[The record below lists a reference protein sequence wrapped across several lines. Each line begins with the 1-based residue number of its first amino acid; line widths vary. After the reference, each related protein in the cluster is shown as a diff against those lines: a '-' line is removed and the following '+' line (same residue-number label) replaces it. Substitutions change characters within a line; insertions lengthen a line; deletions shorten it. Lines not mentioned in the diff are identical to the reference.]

1 MPYVFL
7 GKRHRG
13 MWKPLA
19 GWAEPSCSPWA
30 MLLSRGSWFVEE
42 AVQKIALDWILP
54 SFFWWLIGSFCTMP
68 GSSCP
73 SFSASKYCFS
83 LSSSPNLFLNYCFVL
98 VLLKTGRSLSQ
109 WSVFP
114 DSFLFF
120 QLLQRMAECLST
132 AWFPSCTGQNCE
144 KNLSKIQVFKWG
156 EVQGEVKAFPGRSIH
171 CCSIARGLCGNMVH
185 LALAS
190 VKMQILYLHLLLI
203 SKKDAAF

>member
-13 MWKPLA
+13 MWKHLA

-144 KNLSKIQVFKWG
+144 KNLSKSKYLNGVRYREKWKPSL
-156 EVQGEVKAFPGRSIH
+156 EE
-171 CCSIARGLCGNMVH
+171 
-185 LALAS
+185 AS
-190 VKMQILYLHLLLI
+190 TVVLLLGGSMGTWFI
-203 SKKDAAF
+203 